1 MAAPSVS
8 VMAEWGLSF
17 RGGRSALA
25 LFAAAITASIAPA
38 RAAEPYEINVILSL
52 TGNIAFVGSTQQRAL
67 KALENYV
74 NGTGGI
80 AGRPMTFVIADD
92 QSSAQTA
99 VQLGQDIIAKN
110 VPVILGSS
118 GPASCA
124 AVAPLV
130 ARDGPVL
137 YCLANGG
144 NVVPGSYEFFTLM
157 SYEAQLAVSVRYFR
171 ERGLTRIASIF
182 STDAGGQGAEK
193 ALQAAL
199 ARPENKSLELVAR
212 EHFSPGDVS
221 AAAQIAAIKGA
232 NPAALVA
239 WATGSPAGM
248 LFRSARD
255 LGLDLPTVTSPGNLT
270 EAFFKQYAAML
281 PPQLIF
287 PAVPYYANGASTDQ
301 ATTAALQALTHALAA
316 ANSKPDMIA
325 ISAWDPGMLV
335 VDALRKLGP
344 GVSPARLRDYLA
356 SLKGWVGADGPYDFG
371 AVPQRGVGENN
382 VVMARWDMERGT
394 GVAVSNFGGAPLA
407 GK

>member
-1 MAAPSVS
+1 MK
-8 VMAEWGLSF
+8 EWGLF
-17 RGGRSALA
+17 WRRGLSALA
-25 LFAAAITASIAPA
+25 LFGAAIAVSLAPA
-38 RAAEPYEINVILSL
+38 RAAEPYAINAILSL
-52 TGNIAFVGSTQQRAL
+52 TGNIAFVGSAQQRAL
-67 KALENYV
+67 KALEKYV
-74 NGTGGI
+74 NETGGI
-80 AGRPMTFVIADD
+80 AGQPVTFVIADD

-110 VPVILGSS
+110 VPIILGSS

-130 ARDGPVL
+130 AQGGPVL

-157 SYEAQLAVSVRYFR
+157 SYEAQLAVAVRYFR

-199 ARPENKSLELVAR
+199 ARPENKAVELVAR

-221 AAAQIAAIKGA
+221 AAAQVSAIKGA
-232 NPAALVA
+232 NPNALVA

-248 LFRSARD
+248 LFRSLRD

-281 PPQLIF
+281 PRQLIF
-287 PAVPYYANGASTDQ
+287 PAVPYYANGAPTDQ
-301 ATTAALQALTHALAA
+301 ATKAAVA
-316 ANSKPDMIA
+316 
-325 ISAWDPGMLV
+325 
-335 VDALRKLGP
+335 DAHRRSRG
-344 GVSPARLRDYLA
+344 GEFA
-356 SLKGWVGADGPYDFG
+356 S
-371 AVPQRGVGENN
+371 QI
-382 VVMARWDMERGT
+382 
-394 GVAVSNFGGAPLA
+394 
-407 GK
+407 